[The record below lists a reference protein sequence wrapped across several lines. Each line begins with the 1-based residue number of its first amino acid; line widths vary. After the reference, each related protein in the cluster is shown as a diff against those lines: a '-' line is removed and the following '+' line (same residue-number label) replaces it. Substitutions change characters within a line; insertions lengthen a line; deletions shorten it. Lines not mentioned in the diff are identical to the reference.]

1 MSEAR
6 QSVSTGTVPMMKAAV
21 IRKTGGTCS
30 LVLEQ
35 RARPFPGPGEVLVR
49 MRALSINYRDRML
62 AQGHIPVDDGRIP
75 MTDGSGDIVALGE
88 GVDMWAIGDAV
99 MSQFFPQWQAGKA
112 TAEVVA
118 EVTGQQK
125 DGVAA
130 EYIAVPAMAVTAIPD
145 SWSHVEAATLPCA
158 GLTAWRALMVEADL
172 RPGEYVLVQGTG
184 GVAIFAL
191 QFALAAGAQVIATSS
206 SPAKAKRLKSMGAK
220 AVINYRETPEWG
232 ADVRRLTGGR
242 GVDAVID
249 LGGAAT
255 LGQSLSAVRTGGT
268 VLMVGA
274 MSGWTGP
281 VATGVAIMNNI
292 NMQGMTV
299 GSRADQQDMVR
310 ALEAS
315 RIRPIVDATFPFDL
329 LADAF
334 ALQASGDHF
343 GKICVTFD

>member
-1 MSEAR
+1 MTEVR
-6 QSVSTGTVPMMKAAV
+6 NPVSTGTSLMMKAAA
-21 IRKTGGTCS
+21 IRKVGGTCS

-35 RARPFPGPGEVLVR
+35 RVRPFPAPGEVLVR

-75 MTDGSGDIVALGE
+75 MTDGSGEIVALGE
-88 GVDMWAIGDAV
+88 GVSQLAIGDAV
-99 MSQFFPQWQAGKA
+99 ITQFFPQWQAGKP
-112 TAEVVA
+112 TAEAVA
-118 EVTGQQK
+118 EVTGQHK

-130 EYIAVPAMAVTAIPD
+130 EYMTVPAIAVTAIPE

-172 RPGEYVLVQGTG
+172 RPGDCVLVQGTG

-191 QFALAAGAQVIATSS
+191 QLALAAGAQVIATSS
-206 SPAKAKRLKSMGAK
+206 SSAKAERLEAMGAK
-220 AVINYRETPEWG
+220 AVINCREIPEWG
-232 ADVRRLTGGR
+232 AAVRQLTGGC

-255 LGQSLSAVRTGGT
+255 LDQSLAATRTGGT

-274 MSGWTGP
+274 MSGWAGP
-281 VATGVAIMNNI
+281 VATGIAIMNNI
-292 NMQGMTV
+292 TMKGMTV
-299 GSRADQQDMVR
+299 GSRSDQQDMIR
-310 ALEAS
+310 ALEIAG
-315 RIRPIVDATFPFDL
+315 IRPVVDATFPFDGI
-329 LADAF
+329 ADAF

-343 GKICVTFD
+343 GKICITFD